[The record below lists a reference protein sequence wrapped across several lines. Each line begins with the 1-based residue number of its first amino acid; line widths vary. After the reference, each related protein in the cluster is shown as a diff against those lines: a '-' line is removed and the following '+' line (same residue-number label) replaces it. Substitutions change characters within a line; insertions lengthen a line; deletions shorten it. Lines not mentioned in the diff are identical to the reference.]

1 MKKALAV
8 LVTVILALCLFVSCE
23 EGSSSIAPVSAPVE
37 EYTLTFKTSDSEYEK
52 TVSGGHIHFRMQ
64 HRSQEA

>member
-23 EGSSSIAPVSAPVE
+23 EGSSTPA
-37 EYTLTFKTSDSEYEK
+37 EYILTFKTSGSQYEK
-52 TVSGGHIHFRMQ
+52 TVTGGHIHFRMQ